1 MWSTIH
7 SMETIQVVLDADLL
21 KATDRA
27 AKRGRVNRSAL
38 VRQALRE
45 HLRRLKVKEMEAR
58 ECRAYQEQP
67 QDVEEV
73 ERWARVAV
81 WPER

>member
-1 MWSTIH
+1 MK
-7 SMETIQVVLDADLL
+7 TIQVVLDSELLRAADS
-21 KATDRA
+21 A
-27 AKRGRVNRSAL
+27 AKRARVNRSAL
-38 VRQALRE
+38 IRKALRE
-45 HLRRLKVKEMEAR
+45 HLRCLNVKELEAR
-58 ECRAYQEQP
+58 ERRAYQEQP

>member
-1 MWSTIH
+1 
-7 SMETIQVVLDADLL
+7 METIQIVLDSELL
-21 KATDRA
+21 RATDGA
-27 AKRGRVNRSAL
+27 AKRARVNRSAL
-38 VRQALRE
+38 VRRALRE
-45 HLRRLKVKEMEAR
+45 HLKRERTRELEAR
-58 ECRAYQEQP
+58 ECRAYQRCP